1 MCLAQCLSDPL
12 LAGQSTVT
20 SPLAE
25 LRAGIDQAD
34 DELVAV
40 LARRIRLTAEVG
52 ALKSRHGL
60 PLYVPEREAQ
70 LLAAR
75 REKATAAGVD
85 ADLIEDILRRVMRE
99 SYSAQGTDFPAAG
112 DCSRAVV
119 VVGGGG
125 ALGRC
130 LASFFRRSGYTVR
143 ILEKD
148 DWGQAPTLL
157 ADAGLVLVA
166 VPIEHTLAVIAKLPQ
181 LPDDCILADITSI
194 KQVPLKAM
202 LDVHG
207 GPVLGLHPMFGP
219 DIKSLAKQVVVV
231 CAGRDAQR
239 CQWLIDQFG
248 IWGAVV
254 REELPDRHD
263 RAMEMIQAMRHFT
276 SMVYGI
282 FLQRENADLD
292 ELMRLSS
299 PIYRLELAMVGRLFA
314 QSPELYADIIM
325 AADGLPALLDQYRS
339 VLDGLLK
346 RVRNHQRAELIE
358 DFNQARDYFGELA
371 PALLRESSEL
381 LRKAHDASS
390 PLRAVDPGPGTTRKA

>member
-1 MCLAQCLSDPL
+1 M
-12 LAGQSTVT
+12 LAGQPTVT

-75 REKATAAGVD
+75 REKAAAAGVD

-125 ALGRC
+125 ALGHC
-130 LASFFRRSGYTVR
+130 LASFFMRSGYTVR

-148 DWGQAPTLL
+148 DWEQAPTLL

-194 KQVPLKAM
+194 KQAPLKAM
-202 LDVHG
+202 LDVHR

-239 CQWLIDQFG
+239 CQWLVDQFG

-254 REELPDRHD
+254 REELPERHD

-325 AADGLPALLDQYRS
+325 AADGLPALLDQYRG
-339 VLDGLLK
+339 VLDDLLK

-358 DFNQARDYFGELA
+358 DFNQARDYFGDLA

-381 LRKAHDASS
+381 LRKAHDARS
-390 PLRAVDPGPGTTRKA
+390 PLRAIDRGPK

>member
-1 MCLAQCLSDPL
+1 M
-12 LAGQSTVT
+12 T
-20 SPLAE
+20 
-25 LRAGIDQAD
+25 
-34 DELVAV
+34 
-40 LARRIRLTAEVG
+40 
-52 ALKSRHGL
+52 KSG
-60 PLYVPEREAQ
+60 
-70 LLAAR
+70 
-75 REKATAAGVD
+75 
-85 ADLIEDILRRVMRE
+85 
-99 SYSAQGTDFPAAG
+99 PAAV
-112 DCSRAVV
+112 S
-119 VVGGGG
+119 G
-125 ALGRC
+125 ARCILG
-130 LASFFRRSGYTVR
+130 TWPP
-143 ILEKD
+143 E
-148 DWGQAPTLL
+148 
-157 ADAGLVLVA
+157 
-166 VPIEHTLAVIAKLPQ
+166 AVIAKLPQ

>member
-1 MCLAQCLSDPL
+1 MRLAQCLSDPL
-12 LAGQSTVT
+12 LAGQPTVT

-75 REKATAAGVD
+75 REKAAAAGVD

-130 LASFFRRSGYTVR
+130 LASFFMRSGYTVR

-148 DWGQAPTLL
+148 DWEQAPTLL

-194 KQVPLKAM
+194 KQAPLKAM
-202 LDVHG
+202 LDVHR

-219 DIKSLAKQVVVV
+219 DIKSLAKQVVVA

-239 CQWLIDQFG
+239 CQWLVDQFG

-254 REELPDRHD
+254 REELPERHD

-314 QSPELYADIIM
+314 QAPELYADIIM
-325 AADGLPALLDQYRS
+325 AADGLPALLDQYRG
-339 VLDGLLK
+339 VLDDLLK

-358 DFNQARDYFGELA
+358 DFNQARDYFGDLA

-381 LRKAHDASS
+381 LRKAHDARS
-390 PLRAVDPGPGTTRKA
+390 PLRAIDRGPK

>member
-1 MCLAQCLSDPL
+1 M
-12 LAGQSTVT
+12 AGNDSVK
-20 SPLAE
+20 SPLTD
-25 LRAGIDQAD
+25 LRAQIDQAD

-52 ALKSRHGL
+52 ALKSLNGL

-75 REKATAAGVD
+75 REKASAVGID
-85 ADLIEDILRRVMRE
+85 PDLIEDILRRVMRE
-99 SYSAQGTDFPAAG
+99 SYSSQESDFPAAG
-112 DCSRAVV
+112 DRSRAVV
-119 VVGGGG
+119 IVGGGG

-130 LASFFRRSGYTVR
+130 LSSFFMRSGYSVR
-143 ILEKD
+143 IFEKD
-148 DWGQAPTLL
+148 DWAQAPALL

-166 VPIEHTLAVIAKLPQ
+166 VPIEDTCAVIAKLPK

-194 KQVPLKAM
+194 KQAPLTAM
-202 LDVHG
+202 LAAHG
-207 GPVLGLHPMFGP
+207 GPVVGLHPMFGP
-219 DIKSLAKQVVVV
+219 DIRSLAKQVVVV
-231 CAGRDAQR
+231 CPGRDAVR
-239 CQWLIDQFG
+239 CQWLIEQFG
-248 IWGAVV
+248 IWGAVL
-254 REELPDRHD
+254 REELPERHD

-314 QSPELYADIIM
+314 QSPQLYADIIM
-325 AADGLPALLDQYRS
+325 AADGLPALLEQYRG
-339 VLDGLLK
+339 VLDDLLK
-346 RVRNHQRAELIE
+346 RVREKQRDELIE
-358 DFNQARDYFGELA
+358 DFNSARGYFGDLA

-381 LRKAHDASS
+381 LRKAHDARD
-390 PLRAVDPGPGTTRKA
+390 PTALREQSRVPAGASASAKVP

>member
-1 MCLAQCLSDPL
+1 MRLAQCLSDPL
-12 LAGQSTVT
+12 LAGLPTVT

-75 REKATAAGVD
+75 REKAAAAGVD

-125 ALGRC
+125 ALGHC
-130 LASFFRRSGYTVR
+130 LASFFMRSGYTVR

-148 DWGQAPTLL
+148 DWEQAPTLL

-194 KQVPLKAM
+194 KQAPLKAM
-202 LDVHG
+202 LDVHR

-239 CQWLIDQFG
+239 CQWLVDQFG

-254 REELPDRHD
+254 REELPERHD

-325 AADGLPALLDQYRS
+325 AADGLPALLDQYRG
-339 VLDGLLK
+339 VLDDLLK

-358 DFNQARDYFGELA
+358 DFNQARDYFGDLA

-381 LRKAHDASS
+381 LRKAHDARS
-390 PLRAVDPGPGTTRKA
+390 PLRAIDRGPK

>member
-1 MCLAQCLSDPL
+1 MRLAQCLSDPL
-12 LAGQSTVT
+12 LAGQPTVT

-75 REKATAAGVD
+75 REKAAAAGVD

-125 ALGRC
+125 ALGHC
-130 LASFFRRSGYTVR
+130 LASFFMRSGYTVR

-148 DWGQAPTLL
+148 DWEQAPTLL

-194 KQVPLKAM
+194 KQAPLKAM
-202 LDVHG
+202 LDVHR

-219 DIKSLAKQVVVV
+219 DIKSRAKQVVVV

-239 CQWLIDQFG
+239 CQWLVDQFG

-254 REELPDRHD
+254 REELPERHD

-325 AADGLPALLDQYRS
+325 AADGLPALLDQFRG
-339 VLDGLLK
+339 VLDDLLK
-346 RVRNHQRAELIE
+346 RVRNHQRDELIE
-358 DFNQARDYFGELA
+358 DFNQARDYFGDLA

-381 LRKAHDASS
+381 LRKAHDARS
-390 PLRAVDPGPGTTRKA
+390 PLRAIDRGPK

>member
-1 MCLAQCLSDPL
+1 MRLAQCLSDPL
-12 LAGQSTVT
+12 LAGQPTVT

-75 REKATAAGVD
+75 REKAAAAGVD

-125 ALGRC
+125 ALGHC
-130 LASFFRRSGYTVR
+130 LASFFMRSCYTVR

-148 DWGQAPTLL
+148 DWEQAPTLL

-194 KQVPLKAM
+194 KQAPLKAM
-202 LDVHG
+202 LDVHR

-239 CQWLIDQFG
+239 CQWLVDQFG

-254 REELPDRHD
+254 REELPERHD

-325 AADGLPALLDQYRS
+325 AADGLPALLDQYRG
-339 VLDGLLK
+339 VLDDLLK
-346 RVRNHQRAELIE
+346 RVRNHQRDELIE
-358 DFNQARDYFGELA
+358 DFNQARDYFGDLA

-381 LRKAHDASS
+381 LRKAHDARS
-390 PLRAVDPGPGTTRKA
+390 PIATIDPGPSSTQKI

>member
-1 MCLAQCLSDPL
+1 M
-12 LAGQSTVT
+12 T

-25 LRAGIDQAD
+25 LRTQIDQAD

-40 LARRIRLTAEVG
+40 LARRAALTAEVG

-75 REKATAAGVD
+75 REKAATAGVD
-85 ADLIEDILRRVMRE
+85 PDLIEDILRRVMRE
-99 SYSAQGTDFPAAG
+99 SYSSQEADFPAAG
-112 DCSRAVV
+112 DRSRAVV
-119 VVGGGG
+119 IIGGAG

-130 LASFFRRSGYTVR
+130 LASFFTRSGYSVR
-143 ILEKD
+143 IFEKD
-148 DWGQAPTLL
+148 DWEQAPTLL

-166 VPIEHTLAVIAKLPQ
+166 VPIEHTCAVIAKLPK
-181 LPDDCILADITSI
+181 LPNDCILADITSI
-194 KQVPLKAM
+194 KQAPLAAM
-202 LDVHG
+202 LGVHA
-207 GPVLGLHPMFGP
+207 GPVVGLHPMFGP

-231 CAGRDAQR
+231 CPGRDSER

-248 IWGAVV
+248 IWGSVL

-263 RAMEMIQAMRHFT
+263 RAMELIQAMRHFT

-314 QSPELYADIIM
+314 QAPELYADIIM
-325 AADGLPALLDQYRS
+325 AADGLPALLDQYRG
-339 VLDGLLK
+339 VLDDLLQ
-346 RVRNHQRAELIE
+346 RVRGKQRDELID
-358 DFNQARDYFGELA
+358 DFNEARDYFGELA

-381 LRKAHDASS
+381 LRKAHDARD
-390 PLRAVDPGPGTTRKA
+390 PITHINRAEKWALRRARPIE

>member
-1 MCLAQCLSDPL
+1 MRLAQCLSDPL
-12 LAGQSTVT
+12 LAGQPTVT

-75 REKATAAGVD
+75 REKAAAAGVD

-125 ALGRC
+125 ALGHC
-130 LASFFRRSGYTVR
+130 LASFFMRSGYTVR

-148 DWGQAPTLL
+148 DWEQAPTLL

-194 KQVPLKAM
+194 KQAPLKAM
-202 LDVHG
+202 LDVHR

-239 CQWLIDQFG
+239 CQWLVDQFG

-254 REELPDRHD
+254 REELPERHD

-325 AADGLPALLDQYRS
+325 AADGLPALLDQYRG
-339 VLDGLLK
+339 VLDDLLK

-358 DFNQARDYFGELA
+358 DFNQARDYFGDLA

>member
-1 MCLAQCLSDPL
+1 MRLAQCLSDPL
-12 LAGQSTVT
+12 LAGQPTVT

-75 REKATAAGVD
+75 REKAAAAGVD

-130 LASFFRRSGYTVR
+130 LASFFMRSGYTVR

-148 DWGQAPTLL
+148 DWEQAPTLL

-194 KQVPLKAM
+194 KQAPLKAM
-202 LDVHG
+202 LDVHR

-239 CQWLIDQFG
+239 CQWLVDQFG

-254 REELPDRHD
+254 REELPERHD

-325 AADGLPALLDQYRS
+325 AADGLPALLDQYRG
-339 VLDGLLK
+339 VLDDLLK

-358 DFNQARDYFGELA
+358 DFNQARDYFGDLA

-381 LRKAHDASS
+381 LRKAHDARS
-390 PLRAVDPGPGTTRKA
+390 PLRAIDRGPK

>member
-1 MCLAQCLSDPL
+1 MRLAQCLSDPL
-12 LAGQSTVT
+12 LAGQPTVT

-75 REKATAAGVD
+75 REKAAAAGVD

-130 LASFFRRSGYTVR
+130 LASFFMRSGYTVR

-148 DWGQAPTLL
+148 DWEQAPTLL

-166 VPIEHTLAVIAKLPQ
+166 VPIEHTLAVITKLPQ

-194 KQVPLKAM
+194 KQAPLKAM
-202 LDVHG
+202 LDVHR

-239 CQWLIDQFG
+239 CQWLVDQFG

-254 REELPDRHD
+254 REELPERHD

-314 QSPELYADIIM
+314 QAPELYADIIM
-325 AADGLPALLDQYRS
+325 AADGLPALLDQFRG
-339 VLDGLLK
+339 VLDDLLK
-346 RVRNHQRAELIE
+346 RVRNHQRDELIE
-358 DFNQARDYFGELA
+358 DFNQARDYFGDLA

-381 LRKAHDASS
+381 LRKAHDARS
-390 PLRAVDPGPGTTRKA
+390 PLRAIDPGPGTTRKV

>member
-1 MCLAQCLSDPL
+1 MRLAQCLSDPL
-12 LAGQSTVT
+12 LAGQPTVT

-75 REKATAAGVD
+75 REKAAAAGVD

-125 ALGRC
+125 ALGHC
-130 LASFFRRSGYTVR
+130 LASFFMRSGYTVR

-148 DWGQAPTLL
+148 DWEQAPTLL

-194 KQVPLKAM
+194 KQAPLKAM
-202 LDVHG
+202 LDVHR

-239 CQWLIDQFG
+239 CQWLVDQFG

-254 REELPDRHD
+254 REELPERHD

-325 AADGLPALLDQYRS
+325 AADGLPALLDQYRG
-339 VLDGLLK
+339 VLDDLLK

-358 DFNQARDYFGELA
+358 DFNQARDYFGDLA

-381 LRKAHDASS
+381 LRKAHDARS
-390 PLRAVDPGPGTTRKA
+390 PLRAIDRGPK

>member
-1 MCLAQCLSDPL
+1 M
-12 LAGQSTVT
+12 T
-20 SPLAE
+20 SPLAD
-25 LRAGIDQAD
+25 LRIQIDQTD

-40 LARRIRLTAEVG
+40 IARRATLTAAVG

-75 REKATAAGVD
+75 RENAAAAGLD
-85 ADLIEDILRRVMRE
+85 PDLIEDILRRVMRE
-99 SYSAQGTDFPAAG
+99 SYSTQESDFPAAG
-112 DCSRAVV
+112 DRSRAVV
-119 VVGGGG
+119 ILGGAG
-125 ALGRC
+125 ALGGC
-130 LASFFRRSGYTVR
+130 LASFFTRSGYNVR
-143 ILEKD
+143 IFEKD
-148 DWGQAPTLL
+148 DWPQASVLL

-166 VPIEHTLAVIAKLPQ
+166 VPIEHTCAVIAKLPK

-194 KQVPLKAM
+194 KQAPLAAM
-202 LDVHG
+202 LAVHT

-231 CAGRDAQR
+231 CPGRDSER
-239 CQWLIDQFG
+239 CQWLIDQFS
-248 IWGAVV
+248 IWGSVL
-254 REELPDRHD
+254 REEKPDRHD
-263 RAMEMIQAMRHFT
+263 RAMELIQAMRHFT

-325 AADGLPALLDQYRS
+325 AADGLPALLDQYRG
-339 VLDGLLK
+339 VLDDLLK
-346 RVRNHQRAELIE
+346 RVREKQRDELIG
-358 DFNQARDYFGELA
+358 DFNEAREYFGELA
-371 PALLRESSEL
+371 PAMLRESSEL
-381 LRKAHDASS
+381 LRKAHDAH
-390 PLRAVDPGPGTTRKA
+390 DPIATHDRGNTSRTD